1 MPRRKRGSGSEQPI
15 GVGLTAKQMKR
26 KKPVN
31 NAYLIDIE
39 PLSYNQKILFDSYD
53 VKNGERPEDIAFK
66 FYGDAELHWVVLM
79 TNNVTDRFYQWPMT
93 QPQFDEFLTDK
104 YGAGNEDSAHH
115 YEVTQDSGRTSGQGP
130 NDYSYLV
137 EVNSDTDNASSIS
150 NREYEE
156 RLQDKYRS
164 IKLLNQRFLS
174 DFLEEFDKLIK
185 D

>member
-1 MPRRKRGSGSEQPI
+1 MTYFSRFPNMVYDVKNDGNYKILPDILRRVKARTQVISG
-15 GVGLTAKQMKR
+15 R
-26 KKPVN
+26 F
-31 NAYLIDIE
+31 
-39 PLSYNQKILFDSYD
+39 LFDSYD
-53 VKNGERPEDIAFK
+53 VKNGERPEDVAFK
-66 FYGDAELHWVVLM
+66 FYGDAELHWVVLL

-104 YGAGNEDSAHH
+104 YGAGNEDSIHH
-115 YEVTQDSGRTSGQGP
+115 YEVTQDSGKTSGSGP

-164 IKLLNQRFLS
+164 IKLLDRRYLN
-174 DFLEEFDKLIK
+174 DFLEEFDNLIAEQ
-185 D
+185 